1 MSCMLHGVLTSD
13 LGCRYLM
20 GRIIGSCHLK
30 SVAWPASGLR
40 TGVCVFCRLAWGCGP
55 RDGRLGI
62 LSMFIF
68 CWGKSRV
75 GVSGLGSPVLVGP
88 SGVWRPPRAILV
100 GGWPHWG
107 RGFLGGGFF
116 VAGWV
121 VGCWGGSRVGCGL
134 AVGANSALGE
144 KLGNS

>member
-1 MSCMLHGVLTSD
+1 MIDTRFYSELYATWGIDFGFGPQVSHGGDNRL
-13 LGCRYLM
+13 LPFEI
-20 GRIIGSCHLK
+20 GR
-30 SVAWPASGLR
+30 VAGIWFADR
-40 TGVCVFCRLAWGCGP
+40 GVCILQAGMGCGP

-62 LSMFIF
+62 LSVFIF

-107 RGFLGGGFF
+107 REFGGVVLCRGVGRGVLGGPPGS
-116 VAGWV
+116 VAG
-121 VGCWGGSRVGCGL
+121 
-134 AVGANSALGE
+134 
-144 KLGNS
+144 

>member
-13 LGCRYLM
+13 LGRRYLM
-20 GRIIGSCHLK
+20 GGIIGSCHLE

-40 TGVCVFCRLAWGCGP
+40 TGVCVFCGLAWGCGP

-88 SGVWRPPRAILV
+88 SGVWRRLGLFWLGV
-100 GGWPHWG
+100 G
-107 RGFLGGGFF
+107 LIGGGSFWGGGSLSRGGSWGAGGAPGS
-116 VAGWV
+116 VAGWL
-121 VGCWGGSRVGCGL
+121 WG
-134 AVGANSALGE
+134 
-144 KLGNS
+144 